1 MSPKQNTNPS
11 FYSMLKSSFYE
22 LFHHRSDKK
31 LIDYHEL
38 ESLIDWH
45 ELKNLVDW
53 NELRLID
60 TSHFKVFNV
69 HEARFMLRYVG
80 AFAVF
85 AFMIGLVALS
95 VVAVRVNSTYN
106 SSKASDDTPSI
117 VYDLEEGTIEID
129 SPIYEL
135 YGEISAPEPFEEES
149 KGIENDDPL
158 PNPFIQSEPVEEQKN
173 ETSEQPLP
181 DVILQEQEKMESESN
196 ESESNE
202 KEPMIDENNDGFK
215 GEETYLRNNPFRSAY
230 NSNEYN
236 TDIDY
241 NNEFSYVAYL
251 SKNTGNAGSESV
263 NKFGVGSVYAA
274 DTEATSNPVVLGAS
288 ASCSFTVDRN
298 YYSNGSNYSLG
309 AKKDVV
315 ICPAYSDKAYTARWS
330 LQSSSNQNISNTDL
344 GYQKDLGDC
353 ITVKD
358 VKPGDKINVSVF
370 DSEYAYTDMCTLNI
384 VK

>member
-22 LFHHRSDKK
+22 LFHHKSDKK

-38 ESLIDWH
+38 ESLVDWH
-45 ELKNLVDW
+45 DLKDLVDW
-53 NELRLID
+53 NELKLVD
-60 TSHFKVFNV
+60 FNHFKVLNIT
-69 HEARFMLRYVG
+69 EARFMLRYVG

-95 VVAVRVNSTYN
+95 VVAIRVNSTYN

-129 SPIYEL
+129 SPVYEM
-135 YGEISAPEPFEEES
+135 YGEVSAPEPLEEES
-149 KGIENDDPL
+149 KGTESEDPL

-173 ETSEQPLP
+173 DTPEQPLL
-181 DVILQEQEKMESESN
+181 DAMLEEQEKMESESN
-196 ESESNE
+196 E
-202 KEPMIDENNDGFK
+202 KEPLMDENNDGFK
-215 GEETYLRNNPFRSAY
+215 GEETYLRNNPFKSANNTDRTNDY
-230 NSNEYN
+230 NS
-236 TDIDY
+236 DADY

-251 SKNTGNAGSESV
+251 SKNAGNAGSESV

-274 DTEATSNPVVLGAS
+274 DIETTSNPVVLGAS
-288 ASCSFTVDRN
+288 SSCSFNVDRN
-298 YYSNGSNYSLG
+298 YYSSGSNYSLG

-315 ICPAYSDKAYTARWS
+315 VCPAYSDKAYTARWN
-330 LQSSSNQNISNTDL
+330 LQSFSNQNLTSTDL
-344 GYQKDLGDC
+344 GYQNDLSDC
-353 ITVKD
+353 MTVQN